1 MPSVNFGAYGVG
13 PPKLSMTT
21 GWELEKSTAMLAAYW
36 ERNKAV
42 KQVAADITVKY
53 FTKMVLSLTMLQR
66 T

>member
-1 MPSVNFGAYGVG
+1 
-13 PPKLSMTT
+13 MTT
-21 GWELEKSTAMLAAYW
+21 GMGIREICHVSSYW

>member
-1 MPSVNFGAYGVG
+1 V
-13 PPKLSMTT
+13 
-21 GWELEKSTAMLAAYW
+21 ELEKSTAMLAAYW